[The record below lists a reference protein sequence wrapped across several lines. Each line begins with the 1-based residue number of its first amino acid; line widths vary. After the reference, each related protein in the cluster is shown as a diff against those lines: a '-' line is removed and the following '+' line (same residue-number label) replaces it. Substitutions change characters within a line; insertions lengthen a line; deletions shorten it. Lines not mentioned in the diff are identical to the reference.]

1 MLDLFWAELE
11 RKWIEFI
18 RYPVEALGAIFVT
31 TSFFYALF
39 LGAQYMAGPTSQFGE
54 RQDAVVIGYVLWTLV
69 IFIVNDVGINLQVE
83 AQTGTLEQVLLSPYS
98 APRIF
103 VARALASLTLRLTL
117 ISTILGVILLLTGS
131 RLSFP
136 PTLVLPLLSVILG
149 AYGISFLAGS
159 LALLFKRIQQLLG
172 IMQFGLLFLLA
183 VPAEEWQGGMA
194 VVGQLLPMVGG
205 AGLLRDLMARGQG
218 LAVLPWLGSLAV
230 GAGYFALGLLA
241 FKWAVDQAKSKGNL
255 SSY

>member
-1 MLDLFWAELE
+1 MLELFRAELE

-39 LGAQYMAGPTSQFGE
+39 LGAQYMAGPASQFGE

-83 AQTGTLEQVLLSPYS
+83 AQTGTLEQVLLSPFS
-98 APRIF
+98 APKIF

-117 ISTILGVILLLTGS
+117 ISTILVVILGLTGS
-131 RLSFP
+131 RLAFP
-136 PTLVLPLLSVILG
+136 PVLILPLTSVILG
-149 AYGISFLAGS
+149 AYGLSFLAGS
-159 LALLFKRIQQLLG
+159 LALLFKRIQQLLA

-183 VPAEEWQGGMA
+183 IPAEEWQGGMA
-194 VVGQLLPMVGG
+194 VLGQLLPMVGG

-218 LAVLPWLGSLAV
+218 LDPWAWLISLAV
-230 GAGYFALGLLA
+230 GSGYFALGILTFKLA
-241 FKWAVDQAKSKGNL
+241 VRQAKSKGQL
-255 SSY
+255 GSY